1 MGRAGCDR
9 LATGQRG
16 RTVNETFWVAL
27 LGVAYLLVLFAIA
40 YATEKARESGHS
52 LVDNPWV
59 YSISLAV
66 YCTSWTF
73 YGSVGQ
79 AASTGLGFLPIY
91 LGPTLIFLLGPSLL
105 RKLVAFCRAEG
116 VTSLPDLLE
125 VLYGKGWALGA
136 LSTTMM
142 VIGVT
147 PYIGLQLTAVGYTFD
162 LLTGRNPPTG
172 IFDDASFWAALA
184 LSIFAGLFGARS
196 LVASERHEGMVAAV
210 VFESVVKLG
219 VFLALG
225 LYITFGIG
233 GGLSHIFEK
242 ALSDPELSRLFLLG
256 EGSGVSLPTWV
267 TLSILSASAVVLLPR
282 QFHMLVVENV
292 QVRHLR
298 TASWAFPAYLFLI
311 NILVLPVA
319 LVGRLYGGDLVPDFY
334 MISLPL
340 TRGHTGLAFLAFLG
354 GFSAAT
360 SMVIVAA
367 VALATMILHHPGVA
381 FLGTLFPGLR
391 NLGNRDVSVPLLF
404 TKRAV
409 IFGVVLLGYAFKRS
423 IGESHT
429 LVATGLLSFS
439 AIIQFAPAI
448 LFGLCWKGR
457 TRTGALA
464 GLAAGFAVWIYTL
477 LLPSFVDSG
486 WIHESFLTRGPW
498 GIEMLRPRALFGLQ
512 GFDNWTHALIWSL
525 VFNMGAYFAVSFM
538 TSHPGEEAP
547 RPGMPAAWATKSEL
561 EALLTRFVGAR
572 MAQDVLGALPDRSS
586 PQLLLEATE
595 RCLASALGTPSAHM
609 IINSTHAWP
618 REHAV
623 EILDVFGGV
632 SQTLVESR
640 DALDRRLRELM
651 VLHDASHALSRSL
664 DIDTLLQEVL
674 QLIKREFGFEHLG
687 VRLLD
692 EDGILRIRS
701 HVGLSDEYILTSA
714 MPPSR
719 ETYFGSCFLDAQPV
733 VVGDTRT
740 IDKPL
745 LLSRLVKDV
754 PISALIHAPMIYEG
768 RVIGVLTAYTSRGPV
783 HFTDEFVNLFA
794 ALANQLA
801 MAVVNAQLYAEVQ
814 AYSLAMEEKV
824 AHRTAELEKA
834 NARLLELDR
843 LKSDFLSTVSHELRT
858 PLTSIRSF
866 SEILLRYDVNDTE
879 KRRKFIDVIH
889 NEAERLTR
897 MINDL
902 LDLSKIEAGRMELQ
916 PQPLQLEPVFA
927 RALGT
932 TQPLFSERGIQATS
946 EIQAGLP
953 PVYADADRL
962 HQVLTNLLGN
972 SVKFSPE
979 GGTVRLSG
987 TRKEGFA
994 LICVADEGP
1003 GIPPDRLE
1011 QIFDRFHQVRDP
1023 QKSHPLGT
1031 GLGLTISREIVEKMG
1046 GKIWVESELGEGA
1059 LFMFTVPLCMESHGE
1074 SGQNQQA

>member
-1 MGRAGCDR
+1 M
-9 LATGQRG
+9 
-16 RTVNETFWVAL
+16 NETFWVAIFSM
-27 LGVAYLLVLFAIA
+27 GYLLVLFAIA
-40 YATEKARESGHS
+40 YATDKARENGRS

-59 YSISLAV
+59 YSVSLAV

-79 AASTGLGFLPIY
+79 AATTGLAFLPIY

-105 RKLVAFCRAEG
+105 KRLVSFCRAEG

-125 VLYGKGWALGA
+125 VLYGKGWVLGA
-136 LSTTMM
+136 LATTVM

-147 PYIGLQLTAVGYTFD
+147 PYIGLQLKAVGHTFD
-162 LLTGRNPPTG
+162 LLTGRSAASG
-172 IFDDASFWAALA
+172 ILGDASFWAALA

-210 VFESVVKLG
+210 VFESAVKLG
-219 VFLALG
+219 AFLVIG

-233 GGLSHIFEK
+233 GGLLQVFEK
-242 ALSDPELSRLFLLG
+242 ALADPDLARLFLLG

-267 TLSILSASAVVLLPR
+267 TLSILSASAVIFLPR
-282 QFHMLVVENV
+282 QFHMLAVENV
-292 QVRHLR
+292 QQRHLR
-298 TASWAFPAYLFLI
+298 TASWAFPAYLLLI
-311 NILVLPVA
+311 NVLVLPVA
-319 LVGRLYGGDLVPDFY
+319 LVGRLYGGDMIPDFY

-360 SMVIVAA
+360 SMVIVEA
-367 VALATMILHHPGVA
+367 VALSTMILHHPGVA
-381 FLGTLFPGLR
+381 VLGGFFPGFR
-391 NLGNRDVSVPLLF
+391 NLVNRDVSVHLLH

-409 IFGVVLLGYAFKRS
+409 IFGVVLLGYAFNRS

-439 AIIQFAPAI
+439 AMIQFVPAV
-448 LFGLCWKGR
+448 LFGLFWKGR
-457 TRTGALA
+457 TRSGALA
-464 GLAAGFAVWIYTL
+464 GLAAGFGLWIYTL

-486 WIHESFLTRGPW
+486 WMSESFLTQGPW
-498 GIEMLRPRALFGLQ
+498 GIELLRPRALFGLQ
-512 GFDNWTHALIWSL
+512 GFDTWTHAMIWSL
-525 VFNMGAYFAVSFM
+525 VFNMGAYFTISFL
-538 TSHPGEEAP
+538 TSHPADGIQRSEL
-547 RPGMPAAWATKSEL
+547 PAAWATKAEL
-561 EALLTRFVGAR
+561 EGLLTRFVGAR

-609 IINSTHAWP
+609 IINSTLAWP

-640 DALDRRLRELM
+640 DALERRLRELM
-651 VLHDASHALSRSL
+651 VLHEASHALSRSL

-674 QLIKREFGFEHLG
+674 MLIKREFGFEYLG

-701 HVGLSDEYILTSA
+701 HVGLSEEYVMESA
-714 MPPSR
+714 MVPSR
-719 ETYFGSCFLDAQPV
+719 ETYFGTCFLDARPV
-733 VVGDTRT
+733 VVGDTRE
-740 IDKPL
+740 INKPL
-745 LLSRLVKDV
+745 LFSKLAGEV
-754 PISALIHAPMIYEG
+754 PISAFIHAPMIYEG
-768 RVIGVLTAYTSRGPV
+768 RVIGVLTAYTYRGPM
-783 HFTDEFVNLFA
+783 HFTDEFVELFA

-801 MAVVNAQLYAEVQ
+801 MAAINAQLYGEVQ

-824 AHRTAELEKA
+824 ARRTAELEKA

-843 LKSDFLSTVSHELRT
+843 LKSDFLSTVSHEFRT

-866 SEILLRYDVNDTE
+866 SEILLRYDVDDAE
-879 KRRKFIDVIH
+879 KRKKFVGIIH

-902 LDLSKIEAGRMELQ
+902 LDLSKIEAGRLELF
-916 PQPLQLEPVFA
+916 PEPLELKPVFA
-927 RALGT
+927 RAIGT
-932 TQPLFSERGIQATS
+932 TQPLFAEKGINVVSTVEPS
-946 EIQAGLP
+946 LP
-953 PVYADADRL
+953 PVYADADHL
-962 HQVLTNLLGN
+962 HQVLTNLLSN
-972 SVKFSPE
+972 SVNFSPE

-987 TRKEGFA
+987 MNKEGFA
-994 LICVADEGP
+994 LISVADEGP
-1003 GIPPDRLE
+1003 GIPPDKLE
-1011 QIFDRFHQVRDP
+1011 QIFERFHQVRDP

-1031 GLGLTISREIVEKMG
+1031 GLGLTISREIVDNMG
-1046 GKIWVESELGEGA
+1046 GNIWVESELGGGA
-1059 LFMFTVPLCMESHGE
+1059 VFFFTLPLAAESPATE
-1074 SGQNQQA
+1074 A

>member
-1 MGRAGCDR
+1 
-9 LATGQRG
+9 
-16 RTVNETFWVAL
+16 VNETFWVAL
-27 LGVAYLLVLFAIA
+27 LGIGYLLLLFAIA
-40 YATEKARESGHS
+40 YATDKARESGHS

-105 RKLVAFCRAEG
+105 KRLVSFCRTEG

-125 VLYGKGWALGA
+125 VVYGKGWALGA
-136 LSTTMM
+136 LATTVML
-142 VIGVT
+142 VGIT
-147 PYIGLQLTAVGYTFD
+147 PYIGLQLKAVGYTFD
-162 LLTGRNPPTG
+162 LLTGRSAPSG
-172 IFDDASFWAALA
+172 VLGDASFWAALA

-219 VFLALG
+219 VFLVLG
-225 LYITFGIG
+225 LYITYGIG
-233 GGLSHIFEK
+233 GGLPQVFEK
-242 ALSDPELSRLFLLG
+242 AAADPNLARLFLLG
-256 EGSGVSLPTWV
+256 EGSGVSMPTWV
-267 TLSILSASAVVLLPR
+267 SLSILSASAVVLLPR

-292 QVRHLR
+292 QPHHQR
-298 TASWAFPAYLFLI
+298 TASWAFPAYLLLI
-311 NILVLPVA
+311 NVLVLPVA

-360 SMVIVAA
+360 SMVIVEA

-381 FLGTLFPGLR
+381 ILGRLFSFRNPGKS
-391 NLGNRDVSVPLLF
+391 DVSMRLLH

-439 AIIQFAPAI
+439 AMIQFAPAV

-457 TRTGALA
+457 TRTGAIA
-464 GLAAGFAVWIYTL
+464 GLAAGFGVWVYTL

-486 WIHESFLTRGPW
+486 WMNASFLSHGPW
-498 GIEMLRPRALFGLQ
+498 GIELLRPRALFGLQ
-512 GFDNWTHALIWSL
+512 GYDIWTHALIWSL
-525 VFNMGAYFAVSFM
+525 VFNMGVYFIFSFL
-538 TSHPGEEAP
+538 TSQTADAIQRSGPS
-547 RPGMPAAWATKSEL
+547 AAWATRAEL
-561 EALLTRFVGAR
+561 EELLTRFVGAR
-572 MAQDVLGALPDRSS
+572 MAQEVLGALPERAS

-609 IINSTHAWP
+609 IINSTLAWP

-640 DALDRRLRELM
+640 EALERRLRELM
-651 VLHDASHALSRSL
+651 VLHEASHALSRSL

-674 QLIKREFGFEHLG
+674 LLIKREFGFEHLG

-692 EDGILRIRS
+692 EDGLLRIRS
-701 HVGLSDEYILTSA
+701 HVGLSDEYVAISA

-719 ETYFGSCFLDAQPV
+719 ETYFGSCFLDARPV
-733 VVGDTRT
+733 VVGDTRE

-745 LLSRLVKDV
+745 LFSKLVKAV
-754 PISALIHAPMIYEG
+754 PITAFIHAPMIYEG
-768 RVIGVLTAYTSRGPV
+768 RVIGVLTAYTSRGAM
-783 HFTDEFVNLFA
+783 HFTDEFVDLFA

-801 MAVVNAQLYAEVQ
+801 MAAINARLYGEVQ
-814 AYSLAMEEKV
+814 AYSHAMEEKV
-824 AHRTAELEKA
+824 TRRTAELEKA
-834 NARLLELDR
+834 NTRLLELDR

-866 SEILLRYDVNDTE
+866 SEILLRYDVDDLE
-879 KRRKFIDVIH
+879 KRRKFVGIIN

-902 LDLSKIEAGRMELQ
+902 LDLSKIEAGRLELF
-916 PQPLQLEPVFA
+916 PEPLDLEPVFA
-927 RALGT
+927 RSIDT
-932 TQPLFSERGIQATS
+932 SQPLFAEKGIKVISTIVES
-946 EIQAGLP
+946 LP
-953 PVYADADRL
+953 RVFADADRL
-962 HQVLTNLLGN
+962 HQVLTNLLAN
-972 SVKFSPE
+972 AVKFSPE
-979 GGTVRLSG
+979 GGTIKISG
-987 TRKEGFA
+987 MMKEGFA
-994 LICVADEGP
+994 LISVADEGP

-1011 QIFDRFHQVRDP
+1011 RIFERFHQVRDTQQP
-1023 QKSHPLGT
+1023 HPLGT

-1046 GKIWVESELGEGA
+1046 GKIWGESEPGEGA
-1059 LFMFTVPLCMESHGE
+1059 MFLFTVPLFEGPQGGGS
-1074 SGQNQQA
+1074 QNRQTDRLD

>member
-1 MGRAGCDR
+1 M
-9 LATGQRG
+9 
-16 RTVNETFWVAL
+16 NETFWVAL
-27 LGVAYLLVLFAIA
+27 LGVGYLLVLFAIA
-40 YATEKARESGHS
+40 YATDKARDSGHS

-59 YSISLAV
+59 YSVSMAV

-91 LGPTLIFLLGPSLL
+91 LGPTLVFLLGPSLL
-105 RKLVAFCRAEG
+105 KRLVSFCREEG

-125 VLYGKGWALGA
+125 VMYGKGWSLGA
-136 LSTTMM
+136 LATTVM

-147 PYIGLQLTAVGYTFD
+147 PYIGLQLKAVGYTFD
-162 LLTGRNPPTG
+162 LLTGRNAASG
-172 IFDDASFWAALA
+172 ILGDAAFWAALA

-210 VFESVVKLG
+210 VFESAVKLG
-219 VFLALG
+219 VFLVLG

-233 GGLSHIFEK
+233 GGLSSIFEK
-242 ALSDPELSRLFLLG
+242 ALADPNLAQLFQLG
-256 EGSGVSLPTWV
+256 KGSGVSLPTWV
-267 TLSILSASAVVLLPR
+267 SLSFLSASAVIFLPR

-292 QVRHLR
+292 EPRHLR
-298 TASWAFPAYLFLI
+298 TASWAFPAYLLLI
-311 NILVLPVA
+311 NVLVLPVA

-360 SMVIVAA
+360 SMVIVEA
-367 VALATMILHHPGVA
+367 VALSTMILHHPGVA
-381 FLGTLFPGLR
+381 VLGGLFPALR
-391 NLGNRDVSVPLLF
+391 NLGNRNVSVHLLY

-439 AIIQFAPAI
+439 AIIQFVPAI
-448 LFGLCWKGR
+448 LFGLYWKGR
-457 TRTGALA
+457 SRAGALA
-464 GLAAGFAVWIYTL
+464 GLAAGFGVWTYTL

-486 WIHESFLTRGPW
+486 WMNESFLTQGPW
-498 GIEMLRPRALFGLQ
+498 GVELLRPRVLFGLQ
-512 GFDNWTHALIWSL
+512 GFDTWTHSLIWSL
-525 VFNMGAYFAVSFM
+525 LFNMAVYFITSFL
-538 TSHPGEEAP
+538 TS
-547 RPGMPAAWATKSEL
+547 RPSDVIQRSELPAAWVNRTVL
-561 EALLTRFVGAR
+561 EGLLTRFVGAK
-572 MAQDVLGALPDRSS
+572 MAMDVLGALPERSS

-609 IINSTHAWP
+609 IITSTLAWS

-640 DALDRRLRELM
+640 DALERRLRELM
-651 VLHDASHALSRSL
+651 VLHEASHALSRSL

-674 QLIKREFGFEHLG
+674 LLIKREFGFEHLG
-687 VRLLD
+687 VRLMG
-692 EDGILRIRS
+692 EDGIMRIRS
-701 HVGLSDEYILTSA
+701 HVGLSDEYVLASA

-719 ETYFGSCFLDAQPV
+719 DTYFGCCFLDARPM
-733 VVGDTRT
+733 VVGDTRE

-745 LLSRLVKDV
+745 LLSKLVKDV

-768 RVIGVLTAYTSRGPV
+768 RVIGVLTAYTSRGPM
-783 HFTDEFVNLFA
+783 HFTDEFVELFA

-801 MAVVNAQLYAEVQ
+801 MATVNAQLYTEIQ
-814 AYSLAMEEKV
+814 AYSHAMEEKV
-824 AHRTAELEKA
+824 ARRTTELEKA
-834 NARLLELDR
+834 NTRLLELDR

-866 SEILLRYDVNDTE
+866 SEILLRYDVDGVE
-879 KRRKFIDVIH
+879 KRRKFVGIIH
-889 NEAERLTR
+889 DEAERLTR

-902 LDLSKIEAGRMELQ
+902 LDLSKIEAGRLELF
-916 PQPLQLEPVFA
+916 PEPLELEPVFA
-927 RALGT
+927 RSVGT
-932 TQPLFSERGIQATS
+932 THPLFAEKGINVVSSVEA
-946 EIQAGLP
+946 ALP
-953 PVYADADRL
+953 TLFADADRL

-979 GGTVRLSG
+979 GGTIRLSG
-987 TRKEGFA
+987 VKKENFA
-994 LICVADEGP
+994 LISVADEGP

-1011 QIFDRFHQVRDP
+1011 QIFERFHQVRDP

-1046 GKIWVESELGEGA
+1046 GTIWVESELGDGA
-1059 LFMFTVPLCMESHGE
+1059 VFCFTVPLFGE
-1074 SGQNQQA
+1074 TQGGKS

>member
-1 MGRAGCDR
+1 M
-9 LATGQRG
+9 
-16 RTVNETFWVAL
+16 NETFWVTL
-27 LGVAYLLVLFAIA
+27 LGIGYLLLLFAIA
-40 YATEKARESGHS
+40 YATDKARESGHS

-59 YSISLAV
+59 YSVSLAV

-105 RKLVAFCRAEG
+105 KRLVSFCRAEG

-125 VLYGKGWALGA
+125 VLYGKGWTLGA
-136 LSTTMM
+136 LATIVM

-147 PYIGLQLTAVGYTFD
+147 PYIGLQLKAVGYTFD
-162 LLTGRNPPTG
+162 LLTGRSAASG
-172 IFDDASFWAALA
+172 ILGDASFWAALA

-210 VFESVVKLG
+210 VFESAVKLG
-219 VFLALG
+219 AFLVLG

-233 GGLSHIFEK
+233 GGLSQVFEK
-242 ALSDPELSRLFLLG
+242 ALADPDLARLFLLG
-256 EGSGVSLPTWV
+256 EGSGVPLPTWV
-267 TLSILSASAVVLLPR
+267 SLSILSASAVILLPR

-292 QVRHLR
+292 QPRHLR
-298 TASWAFPAYLFLI
+298 TASWAFPAFLLLI
-311 NILVLPVA
+311 NVLVLPVA
-319 LVGRLYGGDLVPDFY
+319 LVGRLYGGDLIPDFF

-340 TRGHTGLAFLAFLG
+340 SRGHTGLAFLAFLG

-360 SMVIVAA
+360 SMVIVEA
-367 VALATMILHHPGVA
+367 VALSTMILHHSGVA
-381 FLGTLFPGLR
+381 VLG
-391 NLGNRDVSVPLLF
+391 SVIPVFKGEGVDFSRPLLYA
-404 TKRAV
+404 KRAV
-409 IFGVVLLGYAFKRS
+409 IFAVVLLGYAFKRS

-439 AIIQFAPAI
+439 AMIQFVPAI
-448 LFGLCWKGR
+448 LFGLYWKGR

-464 GLAAGFAVWIYTL
+464 GLAAGFGVWIYTL

-486 WIHESFLTRGPW
+486 WMSGSFLTQGPW
-498 GIEMLRPRALFGLQ
+498 GIELLRPRALFGLQ
-512 GFDNWTHALIWSL
+512 GFDHWTHAMIWSL
-525 VFNMGAYFAVSFM
+525 VFNMGTYFIFSLL
-538 TSHPGEEAP
+538 TSQPADGIQ
-547 RPGMPAAWATKSEL
+547 RSGLPAAWATRAEL

-572 MAQDVLGALPDRSS
+572 MAQEVLGALPERSS

-609 IINSTHAWP
+609 IINSTVAWP

-640 DALDRRLRELM
+640 DALERRLRELM
-651 VLHDASHALSRSL
+651 VLHEASHALSRSL

-674 QLIKREFGFEHLG
+674 LLIKREFGFEHLG

-701 HVGLSDEYILTSA
+701 HVGLSDEYVTASA

-719 ETYFGSCFLDAQPV
+719 ETYFGSCFLDARPV
-733 VVGDTRT
+733 VVGDTRE

-745 LLSRLVKDV
+745 LFSKLVQAV
-754 PISALIHAPMIYEG
+754 PISAFIHAPMIYEG
-768 RVIGVLTAYTSRGPV
+768 RVIGVLTAYTTRGPM
-783 HFTDEFVNLFA
+783 HFTDEFVELFA

-801 MAVVNAQLYAEVQ
+801 MAAINAQLYGEIQ
-814 AYSLAMEEKV
+814 AYSHAMEEKV
-824 AHRTAELEKA
+824 TRRTAELEKA

-866 SEILLRYDVNDTE
+866 SEILLRYDVDDAE
-879 KRRKFIDVIH
+879 KRKKFVGIIH

-897 MINDL
+897 MINEL

-916 PQPLQLEPVFA
+916 PEPLELEAVFA
-927 RALGT
+927 RAVSAT
-932 TQPLFSERGIQATS
+932 HPLFAER
-946 EIQAGLP
+946 EINVVSTVEALLP

-962 HQVLTNLLGN
+962 HQVLTNLLAN
-972 SVKFSPE
+972 SVKFSPK
-979 GGTVRLSG
+979 GGTIRLSG
-987 TRKEGFA
+987 VKKEGFA
-994 LICVADEGP
+994 LISVEDEGP

-1011 QIFDRFHQVRDP
+1011 QIFERFHQVRDP

-1031 GLGLTISREIVEKMG
+1031 GLGLTISREIVDKMG
-1046 GKIWVESELGEGA
+1046 GNIWVESEFGA
-1059 LFMFTVPLCMESHGE
+1059 GAVFSFTVPLFLETQIG
-1074 SGQNQQA
+1074 ND